1 MPVKK
6 KLMTGVYII
15 TIFICF
21 LLQSTVFKRLEFA
34 GISPNLLT
42 ITTTSIGLMKGEKR
56 GLTAGF
62 FSGLLIDIFSG
73 SVIGF
78 YALIY
83 MYLGYVV
90 GKFSQIFYPE
100 DIKLPLALIT
110 LNNLTYGMICYIF
123 MFLLRGRFDFAYHFL
138 HIILP
143 ETVYTIIISIF
154 LYPYMLFIY
163 KKLNV
168 DENRSD
174 IDFV

>member
-1 MPVKK
+1 MKK

-73 SVIGF
+73 
-78 YALIY
+78 
-83 MYLGYVV
+83 
-90 GKFSQIFYPE
+90 K
-100 DIKLPLALIT
+100 
-110 LNNLTYGMICYIF
+110 NLTVK
-123 MFLLRGRFDFAYHFL
+123 LL
-138 HIILP
+138 
-143 ETVYTIIISIF
+143 YT
-154 LYPYMLFIY
+154 L
-163 KKLNV
+163 
-168 DENRSD
+168 
-174 IDFV
+174 